1 MKKIITVIYLFLI
14 CFLTEAVAQSG
25 AIQGNVTDDQ
35 TGETLPGVKVSLD
48 GTTKIVLTDF
58 DGKFTIQG
66 IEPGIVSLTFKY
78 STYNSKNIT
87 DIIVKS
93 KETTNIA
100 ITLGSIVKE
109 QEEVVVKATIKK
121 ESNTALLLQ
130 QKNSAS
136 VSDGISSESIKRTHD
151 R

>member
-136 VSDGISSESIKRTHD
+136 VSDGISS
-151 R
+151 

>member
-14 CFLTEAVAQSG
+14 CLLTEAVAQIG

-93 KETTNIA
+93 KEIR
-100 ITLGSIVKE
+100 K
-109 QEEVVVKATIKK
+109 
-121 ESNTALLLQ
+121 
-130 QKNSAS
+130 
-136 VSDGISSESIKRTHD
+136 
-151 R
+151 